1 MAKSIKTTW
10 NEIKNYYVKIY
21 MDVYYPVPKNILL
34 VTEDKNLISYSQAIE
49 LMKQSA
55 YGIQTKYKAVKNAV
69 LKETGRKVVEKT
81 YTFKHF
87 LLNKGES
94 LKEYIPSSGE
104 ELEFAK
110 EMMLYDQILQ
120 EFTSSNSF
128 GYYDSDNQL
137 KCDVFYNKTFIKID
151 NSRLEEFLRIKELE
165 LQPKLLTSNHEH
177 IA

>member
-1 MAKSIKTTW
+1 
-10 NEIKNYYVKIY
+10 